1 MPEHTNARTLKMNSS
16 KKNNIL
22 ETAIKW
28 PKMPKH
34 QNAKSTLEHATVHT
48 TARAG
53 GILVHAHLI
62 TLLASRI
69 RLIKLLVV
77 NSVKLHLN
85 AFY

>member
-1 MPEHTNARTLKMNSS
+1 MPKHTDARTLKMNSS
-16 KKNNIL
+16 EMNNVL

-34 QNAKSTLEHATVHT
+34 QDAKSTLEHATVHT
-48 TARAG
+48 TARAC

-69 RLIKLLVV
+69 RLKLLVV

>member
-1 MPEHTNARTLKMNSS
+1 MPKHTNARTLKMNSS
-16 KKNNIL
+16 KKNNVL

-48 TARAG
+48 TARAC

-69 RLIKLLVV
+69 RLKLLVV

-85 AFY
+85 ALY